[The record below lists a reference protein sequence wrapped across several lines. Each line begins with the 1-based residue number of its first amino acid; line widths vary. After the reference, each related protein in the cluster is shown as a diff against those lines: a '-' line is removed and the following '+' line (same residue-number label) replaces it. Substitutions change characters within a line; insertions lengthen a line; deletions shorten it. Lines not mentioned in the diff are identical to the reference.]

1 MVNINI
7 LQKYIFELTHEAGD
21 CHDDWWNIN
30 DPYTCGM
37 LDSNWVMTN
46 ISTEFATNMINKNKS
61 FIIFID
67 LYWFS
72 LTSTY
77 MKIN

>member
-7 LQKYIFELTHEAGD
+7 LQKYIFELTLEAGD

-37 LDSNWVMTN
+37 LDNNSSKELQNY
-46 ISTEFATNMINKNKS
+46 STEFAQNLQQIWW
-61 FIIFID
+61 I
-67 LYWFS
+67 
-72 LTSTY
+72 
-77 MKIN
+77 KIKVSSYL